1 MRESAT
7 EVTWSNGE
15 ISAFVDFS
23 RPRLP
28 AGCTSKAS
36 LRLHRHYAQPDHTKD
51 TVDHCC
57 TVVHIHT
64 YPTHPS
70 DMSHHLSP
78 FCTDWTLS
86 ARAHHPESTKA
97 LKALGELSNFCT
109 PICWFQRNAY
119 ANTQILASYDM
130 WRLFAWENSEQ
141 ASNSISFKFKQI
153 SVENLRMVSPFSRW
167 GVCQAWCHEAPL
179 QRSTWIVTTWVERTW
194 IQRLHT
200 FISKDKG
207 LSYGLRGQGRTNLR
221 AALLMLDSHQS
232 PLHRIRC
239 TYGIWS

>member
-1 MRESAT
+1 M
-7 EVTWSNGE
+7 
-15 ISAFVDFS
+15 SAFVDFS
-23 RPRLP
+23 SGAHFQSFTQAPQTHTMHSRTTPRTPLI
-28 AGCTSKAS
+28 
-36 LRLHRHYAQPDHTKD
+36 
-51 TVDHCC
+51 
-57 TVVHIHT
+57 TVVQS

-70 DMSHHLSP
+70 DPPTCLMSSEAHHVSP

-86 ARAHHPESTKA
+86 ARARHPAKA
-97 LKALGELSNFCT
+97 
-109 PICWFQRNAY
+109 QRRWVNSQIFAPHSGLRF
-119 ANTQILASYDM
+119 ADSKEMPQILASYDM
-130 WRLFAWENSEQ
+130 WRSFAWENSEQ

-153 SVENLRMVSPFSRW
+153 SVENLRMVSPLSRW

-207 LSYGLRGQGRTNLR
+207 LSYGLCGQGRTNLR